1 MSWASQSFP
10 WGDPGFPILRDT
22 GESKIPPKTGLNT
35 SHPVVLALEISGC
48 SITDPHRPTISQ
60 RCLPSVFQ
68 SVIPPSRLYNLYLHC
83 ISIGEIQK
91 FRTLTSSFRRQM
103 KRPFL
108 PRGGVV
114 CSSLEVWHYDYH
126 GIKLKD

>member
-48 SITDPHRPTISQ
+48 SITDPPPTDHFPEMFALCFPVSHSPLQ
-60 RCLPSVFQ
+60 AVQFVFA
-68 SVIPPSRLYNLYLHC
+68 LHQYRGN
-83 ISIGEIQK
+83 SEIQDFDQFFQK
-91 FRTLTSSFRRQM
+91 ANEKAFSASG
-103 KRPFL
+103 
-108 PRGGVV
+108 RGCLFQPGSVA
-114 CSSLEVWHYDYH
+114 L
-126 GIKLKD
+126 